1 MSWNCQK
8 KAKELDEDIAK
19 LVMAF
24 RKGLVVFRPGG
35 GGHYGVPFICFTEE
49 ERKAKEAEI
58 LKEQK
63 IPYIQKTLF

>member
-1 MSWNCQK
+1 
-8 KAKELDEDIAK
+8 
-19 LVMAF
+19 
-24 RKGLVVFRPGG
+24 VFRPGG